1 MAASGF
7 WDRMANRYEKSPV
20 SDEAAYQKKLEVT
33 QTYFKPDMRVLEFG
47 CGTGSTAIV
56 HAPFV
61 EHIIAIDF
69 SDKMLAF
76 ARSKAKAVNIENID
90 FINSEIEQFEA
101 LHQVPEQGFDVIM
114 GHSILHLLKNK
125 QAAIEKVYN
134 MLKPGG
140 VFVSSTPCMGAG
152 FLKFVLPIGHA
163 LGLLPLVRFFSV
175 NELVQDIN
183 GAGFEIVHQWQPD
196 GGSVVFIVA
205 QKPV

>member
-1 MAASGF
+1 MAAVNF

-33 QTYFKPDMRVLEFG
+33 QTYLKPDMQVLEFG

-56 HAPFV
+56 HAPYV

-69 SDKMLAF
+69 SDKMLEI

-101 LHQVPEQGFDVIM
+101 PEQGFDVIL

-125 QAAIEKVYN
+125 QVAIEKTYN

-140 VFVSSTPCMGAG
+140 VFVSSTACMGGG
-152 FLKFVLPIGHA
+152 FLKYILPIGHA

-175 NELVQDIN
+175 DELVQDIN
-183 GAGFEIVHQWQPD
+183 GAGFEIVHQWQPE
-196 GGSVVFIVA
+196 GSSAVFIVA

>member
-1 MAASGF
+1 MSANGI

-20 SDEAAYQKKLEVT
+20 SDEAAYQKKLQVT

-56 HAPFV
+56 HAPYV
-61 EHIIAIDF
+61 EHITAIDF
-69 SDKMLAF
+69 SDKMLAI
-76 ARSKAKAVNIENID
+76 ARSKAKVANVENID

-101 LHQVPEQGFDVIM
+101 PEHVSGQGYDVIM

-125 QAAIEKVYN
+125 RVVIEKVYN

-140 VFVSSTPCMGAG
+140 VFVSSTPCMGAS
-152 FLKFVLPIGHA
+152 FLKFILPIGHA

-175 NELVQDIN
+175 DELVQDIN
-183 GAGFEIVHQWQPD
+183 GAGFEIVHQWQPEGD
-196 GGSVVFIVA
+196 SPVFIVA